1 MTASRVLARFYTVS
15 RDADGD
21 ASVVFLRAQT
31 VDDAIDE
38 VKRNDRDLPDQTL
51 DVFRWRTGEEVAS
64 SVDVEA

>member
-1 MTASRVLARFYTVS
+1 MPRRLAKFYTVS

-21 ASVVFLRAQT
+21 ASVVFLHAQN

-38 VKRNDRDLPDQTL
+38 VRRNVHDLPDQIL
-51 DVFRWRTGEEVAS
+51 DVFRWRTGEEVAA